1 MLCLFLLG
9 NAPVQDVLVHRS
21 QVLKDLI
28 EEFKALDIP
37 TYRAHL
43 NLVIINERGE
53 IEEGR
58 GLGVVREVI
67 TMFWHQFFMSLSTG
81 ATEKVPSARHD
92 YQHQEWEAIGKILVY
107 GYCEIKYFPVTLSAV
122 FMGSCLFE
130 EKDIS
135 DSFLLEAFSL
145 YISKDEA
152 ETLKQCKEGK
162 LEANDDDVLEVLSS
176 YKCYK
181 NPTKENTELIITQLA
196 HQELVQ
202 KPKYISNCW
211 KPIITSLKSFS
222 QFRSLGS
229 MTEMYEAKKPT
240 GKKVIKLLVANPQ
253 NESERSSFD
262 HLKRYIKSLDEVALK
277 AFLQFTTGSDVIAVT
292 EITVSFNSLDRAHR
306 SPIARTCGPVLEV
319 PTTYQSYNE
328 LAEEFSNLI
337 SNKEAWGFTIF

>member
-1 MLCLFLLG
+1 MLG
-9 NAPVQDVLVHRS
+9 TAPVLVKDVLVHRS

-37 TYRAHL
+37 TSMDHL
-43 NLVIINERGE
+43 SLVIMNERGE

-58 GLGVVREVI
+58 GLGVVQEVI

-81 ATEKVPSARHD
+81 ATEKVPSVRHD
-92 YQHQEWEAIGKILVY
+92 YQHQKWEAIGKILVY
-107 GYCEIKYFPVTLSAV
+107 GYCEIKYFPVTLSDV
-122 FMGSCLFE
+122 SMGSCLFE
-130 EKDIS
+130 ERDIS

-152 ETLKQCKEGK
+152 ETLSQCKEGK
-162 LEANDDDVLEVLSS
+162 VEANDDDDVLEVPSS

-181 NPTKENTELIITQLA
+181 NPTKENIEVIMTQLA

-202 KPKYISNCW
+202 KPRYISNCW
-211 KPIITSLKSFS
+211 KPDISSLKSFS
-222 QFRSLGS
+222 QFRSLDA

-253 NESERSSFD
+253 NESERNSFD
-262 HLKRYIKSLDEVALK
+262 HLKRYIKSLDEGALK

-292 EITVSFNSLDRAHR
+292 EITVSFNSLDGAHR

-319 PTTYQSYNE
+319 PTTYQS
-328 LAEEFSNLI
+328 
-337 SNKEAWGFTIF
+337 